1 MSKYADEMFGDVF
14 NEASKY
20 VYRSG
25 KLEERVAALAQAL
38 QEKKDNENGMLK
50 QFYILS
56 FQIKISK

>member
-38 QEKKDNENGMLK
+38 QEKKDNENGV
-50 QFYILS
+50 
-56 FQIKISK
+56 